1 MFESNTPATPENTN
15 VAPAS
20 ATPVTPSSAFDTIL
34 ADIRN
39 PNGEQKYRSVQDALY
54 ALRHS
59 QEYIPTI
66 KNEVAQKDQ
75 EINEL
80 RNKLKEVDTL
90 RETVEALTR
99 NQELKTTPSNPI
111 DEETIANLVGNQ
123 ITAIERTRTAQA
135 NQRDVVESLSA
146 KYGDKAKDV
155 FYEKANQLGL
165 APEDIEALAARSPQ
179 AVKSLFNIG
188 DATPKSATKSPIQS
202 TTSPVN
208 DSSSFS
214 YIGQE
219 THKLPI
225 GASSRDY
232 AILQDNAKRMVEEM
246 SQAGLSIHDLTDPKV
261 YFKYFGK

>member
-20 ATPVTPSSAFDTIL
+20 ATPVTPSSPFDTIL

-135 NQRDVVESLSA
+135 NQ
-146 KYGDKAKDV
+146 
-155 FYEKANQLGL
+155 LGL

-202 TTSPVN
+202 TTAPVN

-246 SQAGLSIHDLTDPKV
+246 GQAGLSIHDLTDPKV